1 MRTPVRREA
10 ITDVAGIRVGQMS
23 RTGDGYL
30 TGVTVVLPPP
40 ATVAAVDVRGGGPAT
55 HETDALRPGTL
66 VSTADAVVLTGGSA
80 YGLVAAHG
88 VQRWCEQHGRGFP
101 VGGPGDVVPI
111 VPAAAIFDL
120 GRGGRFGARPEADW
134 GYRAARLAWESGD
147 HAPVERG
154 VVGAGCGALV
164 ADRRVK
170 GGVGTASVQVRTAD
184 LVCTVGVIA
193 VVNARGTPQ
202 LAELAGLL
210 AVAADP
216 GPGPAPGSN
225 TTIAVVAT
233 DARLDVADLTRTAS
247 AAQAGLARA
256 IDPAHTLTDGD
267 TVFALATGSVPLPDR
282 AQDRVEALVRLQA
295 AAADVMRAAVF
306 DAVRSAVSVDLPAG
320 HVPGLADHLGPARPP
335 ASG

>member
-1 MRTPVRREA
+1 MRTAVRQDA
-10 ITDVAGIRVGQMS
+10 ITDVTGIRVGQVS
-23 RTGDGYL
+23 RIGDGYL

-80 YGLVAAHG
+80 YGLVSAYGA
-88 VQRWCEQHGRGFP
+88 QRWCEQHGRGFP

-147 HAPVERG
+147 HAAVQRG

-164 ADRRVK
+164 ADRRIK
-170 GGVGTASVQVRTAD
+170 GGVGTASVEVRSGD

-193 VVNARGTPQ
+193 VVNARGLPQ
-202 LAELAGLL
+202 LADLAQLL
-210 AVAADP
+210 EAESSP
-216 GPGPAPGSN
+216 GPGPLPGSN

-233 DARLDVADLTRTAS
+233 DARLDVADLTRTAA
-247 AAQAGLARA
+247 AAQAGIVRA

-267 TVFALATGSVPLPDR
+267 TVFGLATGSVPLPDR
-282 AQDRVEALVRLQA
+282 PQERVEALVRLQA
-295 AAADVMRAAVF
+295 AAADVMRSAVF
-306 DAVRSAVSVDLPAG
+306 DAVRSAVSVDTAAG
-320 HVPGLADHLGPARPP
+320 PVPGLADHLTGDVPP
-335 ASG
+335 PS